1 MSVRIVGL
9 ATAAEPGVRTAT
21 LLIANIAKARNAR
34 RDLLMV
40 ISSSPYNDLIERGI
54 DFISSMGFDN
64 QLIQQ
69 IILVVLI

>member
-1 MSVRIVGL
+1 
-9 ATAAEPGVRTAT
+9 
-21 LLIANIAKARNAR
+21 
-34 RDLLMV
+34 MV